1 LFAYLSYRDAP
12 AAIDWLEAIGFELVT
27 RQPGDDGAVL
37 HAELSRG
44 DAVVMLASADADS
57 TVHRASAARPVEGS
71 NSRSTAALNRR
82 SPTASSTIAPS
93 SSLQAVN
100 NPTHDARADDLARY
114 RVGCEGRLSHLKRR
128 YGLRRSRLKGHH
140 GTRTWVGSA
149 ILTYNLDTLA
159 IRPH

>member
-100 NPTHDARADDLARY
+100 NPTHDARADDWPATASAAKAASPTSNAATDCDA
-114 RVGCEGRLSHLKRR
+114 VASKATTAPEP
-128 YGLRRSRLKGHH
+128 
-140 GTRTWVGSA
+140 GSA
-149 ILTYNLDTLA
+149 G
-159 IRPH
+159 PS